1 MKGVIAG
8 MVSDDDDTVFV
19 RDTAE
24 GRLIL
29 RVRTADAVLT
39 ADEADLL
46 ADQIKDAVD
55 RAREK
60 VA

>member
-1 MKGVIAG
+1 
-8 MVSDDDDTVFV
+8 
-19 RDTAE
+19 
-24 GRLIL
+24 
-29 RVRTADAVLT
+29 VRTADAVLT